1 MHAMTLVAQRPQRSN
16 YAPPL
21 NIGYV
26 AKHNHAL
33 ESVKR
38 PRVLVWIDLCVQL
51 STLKTVALIDK
62 ERELKAP
69 HLNRKCAQG
78 RLKDGQ
84 PLGVLEAAE
93 DPSHAFAEV

>member
-1 MHAMTLVAQRPQRSN
+1 MSFPA
-16 YAPPL
+16 
-21 NIGYV
+21 
-26 AKHNHAL
+26 
-33 ESVKR
+33 VKR
-38 PRVLVWIDLCVQL
+38 PRVLVWIDHCVQL

-69 HLNRKCAQG
+69 HLNRKAAHC

-84 PLGVLEAAE
+84 LLGVLEVAE